1 MTGRSARDADR
12 WAASAVRAASSA
24 VPRQFHLRQAP
35 RSGGPHGWHRCAAAQ
50 ERRGARSSANCA
62 HESNERANVP
72 RLCRRPIRT
81 TRKKGIREITS
92 FRGTRVAAKNRGRRR
107 AQVSAVLG
115 EKMLPSRLT
124 SFGASGGQSQ
134 IFKMQRAEIFFE
146 LKRSKGFT
154 RQTLRCATFQ
164 CDREMPTRELP
175 ACSIGLRVKP
185 LDQGGAVLQRLH
197 RVHGIC
203 VSRPAFWIFGHV
215 YSGVHCI
222 PRNPASG
229 YNAALATLKD
239 NPAEGNSRAKRAKKG
254 DATQREF
261 RVSYFSVAHPARNE
275 NCLAGLEVGALRRAR
290 RSISDFATLVRKS
303 YSGSP
308 SLVSTLVLVEH
319 FLLCWR
325 TWEH

>member
-1 MTGRSARDADR
+1 MRIAGLHLRSEQR
-12 WAASAVRAASSA
+12 
-24 VPRQFHLRQAP
+24 PRQSLASFIFAKLLE
-35 RSGGPHGWHRCAAAQ
+35 AAARTDGIDVPLRKNGAEPGLQ
-50 ERRGARSSANCA
+50 RTAPMKVTKERTF
-62 HESNERANVP
+62 RAFAAGQSVQ
-72 RLCRRPIRT
+72 LG
-81 TRKKGIREITS
+81 KKGIREITS
-92 FRGTRVAAKNRGRRR
+92 FRGTRVAVKNRGRRR

-146 LKRSKGFT
+146 LKRSKGCT
-154 RQTLRCATFQ
+154 RQTLRCAAFQ
-164 CDREMPTRELP
+164 CDREMPTREPP

-197 RVHGIC
+197 RVYGIC
-203 VSRPAFWIFGHV
+203 VSRRAFWIFGHV

-229 YNAALATLKD
+229 YNAALAALKD

>member
-1 MTGRSARDADR
+1 M
-12 WAASAVRAASSA
+12 
-24 VPRQFHLRQAP
+24 
-35 RSGGPHGWHRCAAAQ
+35 
-50 ERRGARSSANCA
+50 
-62 HESNERANVP
+62 
-72 RLCRRPIRT
+72 
-81 TRKKGIREITS
+81 
-92 FRGTRVAAKNRGRRR
+92 
-107 AQVSAVLG
+107 
-115 EKMLPSRLT
+115 
-124 SFGASGGQSQ
+124 
-134 IFKMQRAEIFFE
+134 
-146 LKRSKGFT
+146 
-154 RQTLRCATFQ
+154 
-164 CDREMPTRELP
+164 
-175 ACSIGLRVKP
+175 SI
-185 LDQGGAVLQRLH
+185 
-197 RVHGIC
+197 
-203 VSRPAFWIFGHV
+203 
-215 YSGVHCI
+215 SGVHCI

-325 TWEH
+325 TWGFLDSPYSAAGISRGGTRMTTYDCRSTT